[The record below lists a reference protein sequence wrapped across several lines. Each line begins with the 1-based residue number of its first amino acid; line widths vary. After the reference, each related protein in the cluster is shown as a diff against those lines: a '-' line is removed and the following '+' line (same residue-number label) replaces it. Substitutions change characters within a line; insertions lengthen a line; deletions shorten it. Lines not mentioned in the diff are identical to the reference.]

1 MQMDRKEMEK
11 DSKFMEF
18 MKIVEDQMHARFKHE
33 QWEKARNFQILNRNV
48 IKGQILFTGSSLM
61 EQFPVAEIARN
72 HGLDKIIYNRGIGG
86 YTTDD
91 FISEIDTVLFDLAP
105 SKVFI
110 NIGTNDMNEREDGED
125 WNQHLLTNYELILKQ
140 IKERLPETEVY
151 MMAYYP
157 VNPTAPESENIAH
170 MLKIRTNDNLNM
182 VNKQM
187 NELAQKFGYHF
198 IDANEGLRDENGN
211 LKAEFT
217 KEGLHMFANAYEVVF
232 NNIKQYI

>member
-1 MQMDRKEMEK
+1 MDRKEMEK

-18 MKIVEDQMHARFKHE
+18 MKIVEDQMHTRFKHE

-72 HGLDKIIYNRGIGG
+72 HGLGKIIYNRGIGG

-125 WNQHLLTNYELILKQ
+125 WNQHLLTNYEFILNQ
-140 IKERLPETEVY
+140 IKERLPEAEVY

-157 VNPTAPESENIAH
+157 VNPTAPGSENITH
-170 MLKIRTNDNLNM
+170 MLKIRTNDNLHM